1 MSISSNVHIEFEDSE
16 YLISRITFN
25 RLNKLADIFYQD
37 MGYIS
42 RPNFD
47 YSESPHKTERL
58 VFNMA
63 LKAFI
68 FTKKIKPVE

>member
-1 MSISSNVHIEFEDSE
+1 MATSDAVHIEFEDAE
-16 YLISRITFN
+16 YLVSRITFN

-37 MGYIS
+37 MGYVS

-58 VFNMA
+58 MFNMA
-63 LKAFI
+63 LKSFI
-68 FTKKIKPVE
+68 FTKKIKPV

>member
-1 MSISSNVHIEFEDSE
+1 MAESVQIEFEGAE
-16 YLISRITFN
+16 YLLSKIMFN

-42 RPNFD
+42 RPRFD

-58 VFNMA
+58 VFEMA
-63 LKAFI
+63 LKAFV
-68 FTKKIKPVE
+68 FTKTIKPVQ